1 MSAKI
6 YVIHPK
12 NPEIRKIQNVA
23 TALNDGAVIIYPTDT
38 GYTLGCN
45 LSNKEGI
52 ARIRQLRN
60 IPEGKSLTFLCD
72 SLTRL
77 SDFARVSN
85 KAYKTMR
92 RLVPG
97 PYTFILPASKLV
109 PYFAQDTKRKTAGIR
124 IPDNIL
130 SLFLLK
136 ELGHPIISI
145 SAKIGD
151 NPDAS
156 YDEIL
161 EYYFKLVDVAV
172 KVEEPVFLG
181 PSTIIDMTTDE
192 FKILREGAGT
202 DKLKEYIYSLEE

>member
-23 TALNDGAVIIYPTDT
+23 TALNDGAIIIYPTDT

-151 NPDAS
+151 NPDATH
-156 YDEIL
+156 DEIL
-161 EYYFKLVDVAV
+161 EYYFKLVDIAV

>member
-6 YVIHPK
+6 YDIHPK
-12 NPEIRKIQNVA
+12 TPAIRKIQNVA
-23 TALNDGAVIIYPTDT
+23 NALNDGAVIIYPTDT

-145 SAKIGD
+145 SAKISD
-151 NPDAS
+151 NPDAD
-156 YDEIL
+156 YDDIL
-161 EYYFKLVDVAV
+161 DYYAKLVDVAV
-172 KVEEPVFLG
+172 RVEEPVFLG
-181 PSTIIDMTTDE
+181 PSTIIDMTIDE
-192 FKILREGAGT
+192 FNILREGAGSE
-202 DKLKEYIYSLEE
+202 KLKEYIYSLE